1 MRDIYEKYA
10 TWIALTLF
18 VIVACIALY
27 GFRPTFALLPSAC
40 GSDDKGACFR
50 EWVAATSGWFAG
62 ALAFVTLLAIRR
74 QIQLQQRQIDFQL
87 GDSKPTMYA
96 MLTTDDYGEPM
107 IRFVIE
113 NHNRRTLMLSTIAEA
128 AVSPSVVFTVRRCFV
143 NDVERP
149 LPMHHIFEG
158 LIQNCIIP
166 GRVEGHP
173 TPKASLICKA
183 QAKLQSDQ
191 WDPADELGLY
201 VITAACHGIL
211 ADEDSKPVIMK
222 TRVHLLLPW
231 PGALF
236 STTQDEQH

>member
-1 MRDIYEKYA
+1 
-10 TWIALTLF
+10 
-18 VIVACIALY
+18 
-27 GFRPTFALLPSAC
+27 
-40 GSDDKGACFR
+40 
-50 EWVAATSGWFAG
+50 
-62 ALAFVTLLAIRR
+62 
-74 QIQLQQRQIDFQL
+74 
-87 GDSKPTMYA
+87 MYA
-96 MLTTDDYGEPM
+96 MLTADDYGEPM

-113 NHNRRTLMLSTIAEA
+113 NHNRRMLMLSTIAEA

-173 TPKASLICKA
+173 TPNASLICKA
-183 QAKLQSDQ
+183 QAKLPSDQ
-191 WDPADELGLY
+191 WDPADEHGLY
-201 VITAACHGIL
+201 VITAACQGIL

-236 STTQDEQH
+236 SKAQDEH